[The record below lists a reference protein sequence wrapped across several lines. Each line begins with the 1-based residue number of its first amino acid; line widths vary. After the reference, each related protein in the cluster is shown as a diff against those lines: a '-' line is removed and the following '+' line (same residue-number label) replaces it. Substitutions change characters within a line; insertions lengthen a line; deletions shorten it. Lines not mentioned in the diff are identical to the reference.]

1 MGMRVT
7 AIHSFGC
14 ADPLGPEHPRLRIDN
29 LLDMPRT
36 VGGWLSGVERTREE
50 RA

>member
-1 MGMRVT
+1 MGMRAQRYT
-7 AIHSFGC
+7 GLGC

-36 VGGWLSGVERTREE
+36 FGGWLSGVERTREE